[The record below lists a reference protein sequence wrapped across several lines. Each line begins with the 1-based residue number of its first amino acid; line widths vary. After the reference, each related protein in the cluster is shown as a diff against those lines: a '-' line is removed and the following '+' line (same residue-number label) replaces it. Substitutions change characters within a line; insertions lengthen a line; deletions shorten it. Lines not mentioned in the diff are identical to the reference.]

1 MRGSRLSAALLLALL
16 VVAGIPV
23 PAAACG
29 PADGCPM
36 AAAGA
41 CAPAT
46 AACPH
51 GAVWTVA
58 LSCCGAPDVA
68 PPLPGGAAISV
79 TAAPAAA
86 PPPAGEPVAE
96 VGPLGRPVAPTTAPA
111 DRLRAERRHALGLPT
126 LLHTLLN

>member
-1 MRGSRLSAALLLALL
+1 MSGTRLSAALLLALL
-16 VVAGIPV
+16 VAAGMPV

-41 CAPAT
+41 CKPAT

-58 LSCCGAPDVA
+58 LSCCGAPAAAQPA
-68 PPLPGGAAISV
+68 PGAAAISL
-79 TAAPAAA
+79 AAAAGA
-86 PPPAGEPVAE
+86 PPPAGEPVAAA
-96 VGPLGRPVAPTTAPA
+96 GPLVRPMAPTTAPA
-111 DRLRAERRHALGLPT
+111 DRLRAERRHALGLST